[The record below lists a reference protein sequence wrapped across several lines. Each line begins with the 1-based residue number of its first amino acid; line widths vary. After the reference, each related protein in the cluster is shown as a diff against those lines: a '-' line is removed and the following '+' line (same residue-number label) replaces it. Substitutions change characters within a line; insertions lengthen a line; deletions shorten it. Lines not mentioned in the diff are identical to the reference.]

1 MNVAYTHSST
11 VHSLHGA
18 VAGFRH
24 LSGYGP
30 FGSLLDVGA
39 GTGSW
44 MLAAHGVG
52 VRDIWGVDGVE
63 AMCREALIEG
73 SKFQLCDLSQPFN
86 LNRTF
91 DCVICLEVA
100 EHLEES
106 SANTLIASL
115 CRHGNLIF
123 FSAARPGQ
131 FGQNHV
137 NCQWPFYWQSL
148 FNAQGFACID
158 DVRWSMWSDTG
169 IEAWY
174 RQNIFRAV
182 RNPSLAGSEPRIPSV
197 VHPDMLAP
205 DAACHRSAESGTL
218 RFGSHITAPLRA
230 IVRKAIRNHL
240 RRNRRS

>member
-1 MNVAYTHSST
+1 MNVAYTHTRT

-44 MLAAHGVG
+44 MLAAHGAG
-52 VRDIWGVDGVE
+52 VHDIWGIDGVE
-63 AMCREALIEG
+63 ARYPEALIAG
-73 SKFQLCDLSQPFN
+73 SKFQLCDLSRPFN

-100 EHLEES
+100 EHLEPS

-115 CRHGNLIF
+115 CRHGDLIF

-131 FGQNHV
+131 FGQNHI
-137 NCQWPFYWQSL
+137 NCQWPCYWQSL
-148 FNAQGFACID
+148 FNTQGFACID
-158 DVRWSMWSDTG
+158 DVRWSMWSDTD

-182 RNPSLAGSEPRIPSV
+182 RDPSLAGSEPRIASV

-205 DAACHRSAESGTL
+205 DTDCHATAEADTLFFRS
-218 RFGSHITAPLRA
+218 RWTAPLRA
-230 IVRKAIRNHL
+230 MVGKAIRNL
-240 RRNRRS
+240 R